1 MKYTVIIPF
10 YGAVDKEV
18 EADSEEQALELVS
31 SGEVDIPD
39 REFAQSAEIDK
50 PYIQKD

>member
-10 YGAVDKEV
+10 CGAVDKEV
-18 EADSEEQALELVS
+18 EADSKEQAIEKVL
-31 SGEVDIPD
+31 SGEVDISD